1 MVHNYIFAIFHFP
14 IHPRPRV
21 TARARLTGVKATL
34 RDRPLM
40 DSAERSIRS
49 SPLWLALPRLGF
61 ANFREI
67 KLLCGAPVIAFFF
80 PENVTHEI
88 SSRFTGKTYRFAT
101 SVLCWLFVDDQVL
114 QRLGC
119 SYQLLLGVV
128 LVSERFSTIHLA
140 RHTFSLARPE
150 DD

>member
-61 ANFREI
+61 AKFREI
-67 KLLCGAPVIAFFF
+67 KLLCGAPVIASF
-80 PENVTHEI
+80 PKMLHTRSALDSQEKLTALLLV
-88 SSRFTGKTYRFAT
+88 F
-101 SVLCWLFVDDQVL
+101 CWLFVDDQVL

-128 LVSERFSTIHLA
+128 LVSERFSTVHLA